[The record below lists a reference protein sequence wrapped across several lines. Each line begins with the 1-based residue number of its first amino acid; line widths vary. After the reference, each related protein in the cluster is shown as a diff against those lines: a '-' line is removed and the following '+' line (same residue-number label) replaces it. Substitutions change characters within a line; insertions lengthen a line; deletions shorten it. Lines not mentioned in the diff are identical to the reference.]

1 MNDYMEVLEMIL
13 EKLQEIVADKL
24 GVDAGEVV
32 ETARFKEDLEADSLD
47 LFEIVMALEDE
58 FGVSISNED
67 VETIKT
73 VGDAVKYIEAK
84 QA

>member
-1 MNDYMEVLEMIL
+1 MKMVL

-24 GVDAGEVV
+24 GVDVSEVV

-47 LFEIVMALEDE
+47 LFEVVMALEDE

-67 VETIKT
+67 VEGIKT
-73 VGDAVKYIEAK
+73 VGDAVNYITER
-84 QA
+84 Q

>member
-1 MNDYMEVLEMIL
+1 MVL

-24 GVDAGEVV
+24 GVDASEVV

-47 LFEIVMALEDE
+47 LFEVVMALEDE

-67 VETIKT
+67 VEDIKT
-73 VGDAVKYIEAK
+73 VGDAVNYITER
-84 QA
+84 Q

>member
-1 MNDYMEVLEMIL
+1 MVL

-24 GVDAGEVV
+24 SVDVKEV
-32 ETARFKEDLEADSLD
+32 TAEASFREDLQADSLD

-58 FGVSISNED
+58 FGVAISNED

-73 VGDAVKYIEAK
+73 VQDAVKYIEERK
-84 QA
+84 

>member
-1 MNDYMEVLEMIL
+1 MIL

-24 GVDAGEVV
+24 GVEASQVV

-47 LFEIVMALEDE
+47 LFEVVMALEDE

-73 VGDAVKYIEAK
+73 VGDAVNYITAR
-84 QA
+84 Q

>member
-1 MNDYMEVLEMIL
+1 MVL

-24 GVDAGEVV
+24 GVDVSEVV

-47 LFEIVMALEDE
+47 LFEVVMALEDE

-67 VETIKT
+67 VEGIKT
-73 VGDAVKYIEAK
+73 VGDAVNYITER
-84 QA
+84 Q

>member
-1 MNDYMEVLEMIL
+1 MVL

-24 GVDAGEVV
+24 GVDASEVV

-47 LFEIVMALEDE
+47 LFEVVMALEDE

-67 VETIKT
+67 ELLSRLNKE
-73 VGDAVKYIEAK
+73 IEV
-84 QA
+84 

>member
-1 MNDYMEVLEMIL
+1 MVL

-24 GVDAGEVV
+24 GVDDSEVV

-47 LFEIVMALEDE
+47 LFEVVMALEDE

-67 VETIKT
+67 VEGIKT
-73 VGDAVKYIEAK
+73 VGDAVNYITER
-84 QA
+84 Q